1 MRTLALLLVICTPAV
16 IGAQTPFA
24 AVRGGYVALSV
35 ADLDASAKW
44 YADTFDLTIVRN
56 HSQSPDKKSTAT
68 ILNGHGLI
76 VELIQHADA
85 MPLRQA
91 APALSRSFQVHG
103 IFKAGIVVDDL
114 DETFKELNARKV
126 EMAFPI
132 FADEALAIRTFAIRD
147 NSGNLIQFFG
157 K

>member
-1 MRTLALLLVICTPAV
+1 MRTLTLLLVLCAPAV
-16 IGAQTPFA
+16 IVAKAPVT
-24 AVRGGYVALSV
+24 AVHGGYVALSV

-44 YADTFDLTIVRN
+44 YAETFDLAIVRN
-56 HSQSPDKKSTAT
+56 RSQSPDKKSTAT
-68 ILNGHGLI
+68 ILSGNGLI
-76 VELIQHADA
+76 VELIRHADA

-91 APALSRSFQVHG
+91 APSLSRNFQIHG
-103 IFKAGIVVDDL
+103 IFKSGVVVDDL
-114 DETFKELNARKV
+114 DATFKELTARKV

-132 FADEALAIRTFAIRD
+132 FTDEALAVRTFAIRD

>member
-1 MRTLALLLVICTPAV
+1 MRTLALLLVMCAPVMIVAKAPVTAV
-16 IGAQTPFA
+16 Q
-24 AVRGGYVALSV
+24 GGYIALSV

-44 YADTFDLTIVRN
+44 YTDTFDLAIAKN

-68 ILNGHGLI
+68 ILSGHGLI

-91 APALSRSFQVHG
+91 APSLSRSFQIHG
-103 IFKAGIVVDDL
+103 IFKSGVVVDDL
-114 DETFKELNARKV
+114 DATFKELTARKV

-132 FADEALAIRTFAIRD
+132 FTDEALAVRTFAIRD